1 LSLVAVIAAAS
12 ALLAAPT
19 FAANV
24 GFEEIKIANGA
35 EAPLTGGVWYP
46 TDAPETEQ
54 SLGDIA
60 QDVAPLAAVAGR
72 DLPLVVLSHGGGGG
86 YDSHYDT
93 AFALAH
99 AGFVVAA
106 VSHQGD
112 TYNDQS
118 QVLKLWRRPAQAR
131 RLVQGRSCRRP
142 SIRLRL

>member
-1 LSLVAVIAAAS
+1 
-12 ALLAAPT
+12 
-19 FAANV
+19 
-24 GFEEIKIANGA
+24 
-35 EAPLTGGVWYP
+35 
-46 TDAPETEQ
+46 
-54 SLGDIA
+54 
-60 QDVAPLAAVAGR
+60 VAPLAAVAGR

-93 AFALAH
+93 ALALAH

>member
-1 LSLVAVIAAAS
+1 MCDRRRDWQRAWKGIGLESRSRNRRRVCTPCR
-12 ALLAAPT
+12 PT

-86 YDSHYDT
+86 YDSHCDT
-93 AFALAH
+93 ALAWPTQ
-99 AGFVVAA
+99 VSWYAA
-106 VSHQGD
+106 VSHQG
-112 TYNDQS
+112 TPTMTRAKS
-118 QVLKLWRRPAQAR
+118 
-131 RLVQGRSCRRP
+131 
-142 SIRLRL
+142 